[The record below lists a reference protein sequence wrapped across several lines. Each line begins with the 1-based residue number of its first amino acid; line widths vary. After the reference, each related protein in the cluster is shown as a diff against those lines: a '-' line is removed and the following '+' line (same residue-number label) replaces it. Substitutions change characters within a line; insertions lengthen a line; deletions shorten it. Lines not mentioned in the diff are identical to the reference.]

1 MKNIY
6 YNAVIHAKKD
16 MDVEAMGVENGRVGF
31 IGTHSEAKAWENGE
45 DGVWHNMNGAFIVP
59 GFIDSHLHLLQY
71 GNQLSSPNLTE
82 NTSSMNAVVEE
93 LFAYKNRNHK
103 KSGDWVVGSGWNQE
117 CFEGEKRLP
126 NRYDLDQVSREQPVI
141 AWRSCRHIACAN
153 SAALKAAGITRDTKN
168 PEGGSIDFDEHGEP
182 TGILRENAIN
192 LVSRFIP
199 APEVDEI
206 KHDMVQAM
214 KKLNSYGI
222 TSVQS
227 DDFGAF
233 PGVSYKTVIQA
244 YEELEAEGL
253 LTVKVYEQCLLD
265 EKSDFKEFIEKGYR
279 TGKGSA
285 FFSIGPLKI
294 IADGSLGARTALLST
309 PYADD
314 KEHPD
319 NCGIA
324 IYSQQELD
332 EMVSD
337 ASKHGMQVAVHAIG
351 DKAMDMAARSM
362 EKALG
367 GNRNNPL
374 RHGIVHCQI
383 TTKAL
388 LDTFQRWNLHAYIQ
402 SIFLEHDNH
411 VVEKRLGE
419 ERAASTYAF
428 KTFLDLGLD
437 VSDGSDAPVEYP
449 DVLAGIQCAVT
460 RTTLDGTKTFLPDQ
474 SLSVEEAL
482 QTFTSMGARAS
493 FEEKEKGM
501 LLPGMAADF
510 TVLSQDIRRC
520 LRRAIKDTKVCR
532 TFVNGTCVYDSE
544 ESNNR

>member
-6 YNAVIHAKKD
+6 YNAVVHAKKD
-16 MDVEAMGVENGRVGF
+16 MDVDALGVENGRVAF
-31 IGTHSEAKAWENGE
+31 IGTLSEAKQWESGE
-45 DGVWHNMNGAFIVP
+45 EAVWHDMNSAFIVP

-71 GNQLSSPNLTE
+71 GNGLSSPNLTE
-82 NTSSMNAVVEE
+82 NTSSIKAVAEE
-93 LFAYKNRNHK
+93 LSACKSRNHK
-103 KSGDWVVGSGWNQE
+103 KIGAWIVGSGWNQE

-126 NRYDLDQVSREQPVI
+126 NRYDLDQVSKEQPVI
-141 AWRSCRHIACAN
+141 AYRCCRHIACVN
-153 SAALKAAGITRDTKN
+153 SAALKAAGITRDTVD
-168 PEGGSIDFDEHGEP
+168 PEGGSIDFDENGEP
-182 TGILRENAIN
+182 TGILREYAIN

-199 APEVDEI
+199 PPEAGEI
-206 KHDMVQAM
+206 KYHMVQAM

-233 PGVSYKTVIQA
+233 PGVPYETVIQA
-244 YEELEAEGL
+244 YQELEAEGL
-253 LTVKVYEQCLLD
+253 LTVKVYEQCLFD
-265 EKSDFKEFIEKGYR
+265 EISDLKGFIEKGYR
-279 TGKGSA
+279 TGKGSS
-285 FFSIGPLKI
+285 FFAIGPLKI
-294 IADGSLGARTALLST
+294 IADGSLGARTALLSA

-314 KEHPD
+314 TEHPD

-332 EMVSD
+332 EKAGY
-337 ASKHGMQVAVHAIG
+337 ASKHGMQVAIHAIG
-351 DKAMDMAARSM
+351 DKAMEMAARSI
-362 EKALG
+362 EKALQG
-367 GNRNNPL
+367 DKKNPL

-388 LDTFQRWNLHAYIQ
+388 LETFQKWNLHAYIQ

-428 KTFLDLGLD
+428 RALLDLGID
-437 VSDGSDAPVEYP
+437 ISNGSDAPVEYP

-460 RTTLDGTKTFLPDQ
+460 RTTLDGTKKFLPQQ

-482 QTFTSMGARAS
+482 QTFTSMGASAS

-520 LRRAIKDTKVCR
+520 LPGKIKDTNVCQ
-532 TFVNGTCVYDSE
+532 TFVNGTCVYDWAD
-544 ESNNR
+544 SNNR

>member
-1 MKNIY
+1 MKKIY

-16 MDVEAMGVENGRVGF
+16 MDAEAMGVENGRVGF
-31 IGTHSEAKAWENGE
+31 IGTRSEAKEWENGE
-45 DGVWHNMNGAFIVP
+45 DGVWHDMNGAFIVP

-82 NTSSMNAVVEE
+82 NTSSINAVIEE
-93 LFAYKNRNHK
+93 LFAYKNRNYK

-117 CFEGEKRLP
+117 CFEGEKRLL

-168 PEGGSIDFDEHGEP
+168 PEGGSIDLDEHGEP

-199 APEVDEI
+199 APEVGEI

-265 EKSDFKEFIEKGYR
+265 EKSDFKDFIEKGYR

-285 FFSIGPLKI
+285 FFAIGPLKI
-294 IADGSLGARTALLST
+294 IADGSLGARTALLSA

-351 DKAMDMAARSM
+351 DKAMEMAARSM

-437 VSDGSDAPVEYP
+437 VSNGSDAPVEYP

-474 SLSVEEAL
+474 SISVEEAL

-510 TVLSQDIRRC
+510 TVLSQDIRYC
-520 LRRAIKDTKVCR
+520 LPGAIKDTKVCR